1 MRSVKERHATP
12 ELVVARAREL
22 RRAGYIVLASEAP
35 CGHWNGFSAF
45 HPDRREEAP
54 IAIEC
59 ETPLSLWGDREAGL
73 KAVYEPD
80 A

>member
-1 MRSVKERHATP
+1 MKRERHATP
-12 ELVVARAREL
+12 ELVLARAREL

-45 HPDRREEAP
+45 RPGEAP

-73 KAVYEPD
+73 KALYEPD

>member
-1 MRSVKERHATP
+1 MRVHEAIRQHGGP
-12 ELVVARAREL
+12 ETA
-22 RRAGYIVLASEAP
+22 

-45 HPDRREEAP
+45 HPERPGEAP

-59 ETPLSLWGDREAGL
+59 KAPLSLWGDCEAGL